1 MEELPVQVGPRLYQT
16 SVLFNS
22 LDKIRD
28 EGEYMC
34 TVSVTLRLEGYQD
47 VTTGSTAT
55 RSLTIPS
62 KSFHTNLYSIYTV

>member
-1 MEELPVQVGPRLYQT
+1 MEELPVQVEPRLYQT

-34 TVSVTLRLEGYQD
+34 AASLTLSLEGYQD
-47 VTTGSTAT
+47 VVIGSTAT
-55 RSLTIPS
+55 RSLTILS
-62 KSFHTNLYSIYTV
+62 KSFHTNL